1 MGTLSVSYTLST
13 SKNNVGEFF
22 FSSPID
28 PFDVSKDWGRSD
40 DDQRHRLV
48 MSGAVQSPSKA
59 PTSPIEYLTH
69 GFEVSAM
76 LQAYSAPPLNITS
89 GITTIQGTTGRPI
102 VDGGFIPRNAGEG
115 SDFFGLNVRVNRT
128 LHVSGRVQ
136 VDVLAEGFNLTN
148 HVNAL
153 TRNGNFGAGAY
164 PSSPSPTFGQ
174 ITAVGEP
181 RSFQLGARVR
191 F

>member
-1 MGTLSVSYTLST
+1 
-13 SKNNVGEFF
+13 
-22 FSSPID
+22 
-28 PFDVSKDWGRSD
+28 
-40 DDQRHRLV
+40 
-48 MSGAVQSPSKA
+48 
-59 PTSPIEYLTH
+59 
-69 GFEVSAM
+69 M